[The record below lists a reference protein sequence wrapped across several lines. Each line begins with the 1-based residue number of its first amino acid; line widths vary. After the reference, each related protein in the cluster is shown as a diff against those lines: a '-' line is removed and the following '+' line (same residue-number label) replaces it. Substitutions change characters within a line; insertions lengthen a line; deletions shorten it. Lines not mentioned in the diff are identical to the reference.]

1 MKLHLSLTAARLIDP
16 AGVGDALAA
25 AHDRHAGLVVTLHP
39 DDLPLMGRRFTARLI
54 PG

>member
-1 MKLHLSLTAARLIDP
+1 MKLRLNSAAPRLIDP
-16 AGVGDALAA
+16 AAVGDALAA
-25 AHDRHAGLVVTLHP
+25 AHDRRAGIVVTLHP